1 MLIRFSCP
9 HCSRAFRE
17 EAGMAGTRVRCA
29 GCNTVFEVVPE
40 LSMRDVP
47 DSHDE
52 ATGFSDKPLPKTIGA
67 GPKVRQ
73 STAGRAGRLSPPPAR

>member
-29 GCNTVFEVVPE
+29 GCNWMTSPAGINAFAV
-40 LSMRDVP
+40 
-47 DSHDE
+47 
-52 ATGFSDKPLPKTIGA
+52 PKTITGGA
-67 GPKVRQ
+67 QTDRR
-73 STAGRAGRLSPPPAR
+73 GRAKR